1 MRRKAHQQG
10 DNKNNQ
16 SIIDET
22 EIVGCIIKSKLKQAR
37 LLPLINEQKNLK
49 NVKEKN
55 NENSQRMMNS
65 YMIAMI

>member
-16 SIIDET
+16 SIFDVT

-49 NVKEKN
+49 NVKEKK
-55 NENSQRMMNS
+55 Q
-65 YMIAMI
+65 

>member
-16 SIIDET
+16 SIFDVT

-49 NVKEKN
+49 NVKEKT
-55 NENSQRMMNS
+55 MKTHKG
-65 YMIAMI
+65 

>member
-1 MRRKAHQQG
+1 MRRKADQQG

-16 SIIDET
+16 SIIDVT

-49 NVKEKN
+49 NVEKN

>member
-16 SIIDET
+16 SIFDVT

-49 NVKEKN
+49 NVKEKT
-55 NENSQRMMNS
+55 
-65 YMIAMI
+65 IKTHKGW

>member
-16 SIIDET
+16 SIFDVT

>member
-16 SIIDET
+16 SIIDVT

>member
-1 MRRKAHQQG
+1 MHRKAHQQG

-16 SIIDET
+16 SIFDVT